1 MSNDLT
7 FKDVWEKL
15 SKVGVSKFC
24 KEKGKLTY
32 LSWGRCWMLL
42 MQHYPQAE
50 YEFVVFEGSSYR
62 TLADG
67 TAEVVTIVKIDN
79 LIRTMALPVMDYK
92 SNPVVNPTSTQ
103 VNTNRMRCLVKNIAM
118 FGLGMSIYA
127 SLEPEDLEVDT
138 DESEPDPKHDEQ
150 PKDKKT
156 APKKKPSKED
166 GLDIDAITE
175 EAKVFDEAWADVFV
189 EGLEK
194 LLVVNDTKKMLAG
207 FYKEQAEGISR
218 LKRDFP
224 EHKKQLDEVF
234 VKHADSLDK
243 NDQETATEEQ
253 KND

>member
-50 YEFVVFEGSSYR
+50 YEFIVFEGSSYR

-103 VNTNRMRCLVKNIAM
+103 VNTNRMRCLVKNI
-118 FGLGMSIYA
+118 
-127 SLEPEDLEVDT
+127 
-138 DESEPDPKHDEQ
+138 EQ